1 MEECNVNVLVP
12 NVTWWIDDPERL
24 DCHLHTWHQHLN
36 WKNGSGMLGQG
47 WQLSRVCDLV
57 KKTLKRHTVLEQ
69 TAIECPPSR
78 SLIAIAIDCNCFL
91 SLREHKKTPWRQI
104 FIYNIFWMHTCK
116 SYSNMHWCIIYS
128 ADTRKNAYTCIQNKT
143 QTHAHTHTDTH
154 THTHQTQKEHLYRH
168 YMLTNCVQESV
179 KHRSYVHSLG
189 WAPEVWMRLGK
200 NEKHTCNICN
210 FGLLFSLPQERIRR
224 GMNCMEHPSKGTNDN
239 AVWCPLWLH

>member
-143 QTHAHTHTDTH
+143 QTHAHTHRH
-154 THTHQTQKEHLYRH
+154 THTPTRPKKNTCIGTTCWQIVSR
-168 YMLTNCVQESV
+168 N
-179 KHRSYVHSLG
+179 RSNIE
-189 WAPEVWMRLGK
+189 AMFTVWVGPPRS
-200 NEKHTCNICN
+200 EW
-210 FGLLFSLPQERIRR
+210 
-224 GMNCMEHPSKGTNDN
+224 D
-239 AVWCPLWLH
+239 

>member
-12 NVTWWIDDPERL
+12 YVTWWIDDPERL

-91 SLREHKKTPWRQI
+91 SLREHKKRLGGRFSSITYFECI
-104 FIYNIFWMHTCK
+104 HVNHILTCIDVLFIVQTRAKMHTHVYRIK
-116 SYSNMHWCIIYS
+116 RRH
-128 ADTRKNAYTCIQNKT
+128 T
-143 QTHAHTHTDTH
+143 HTHTDTH
-154 THTHQTQKEHLYRH
+154 TPTRPKKNTCIGTTCWQIVSR
-168 YMLTNCVQESV
+168 N
-179 KHRSYVHSLG
+179 RSNIE
-189 WAPEVWMRLGK
+189 AMFTVWVGPPRS
-200 NEKHTCNICN
+200 EW
-210 FGLLFSLPQERIRR
+210 
-224 GMNCMEHPSKGTNDN
+224 D
-239 AVWCPLWLH
+239 

>member
-1 MEECNVNVLVP
+1 MNVLVP
-12 NVTWWIDDPERL
+12 YVTWWIDDPERL
-24 DCHLHTWHQHLN
+24 DCHMHTWHQHLN
-36 WKNGSGMLGQG
+36 WTNGSGMLGQG

-128 ADTRKNAYTCIQNKT
+128 ADTRKNTYTCIQNKT
-143 QTHAHTHTDTH
+143 QTHAHTHRH
-154 THTHQTQKEHLYRH
+154 THTPDPKRTLVSALHADKLCPGIGQTSKLCSQFGLGPRGLNETRQKRKAYLQHLQLWTSVFFAPREKTERH
-168 YMLTNCVQESV
+168 ELHGTSV
-179 KHRSYVHSLG
+179 KRNQ
-189 WAPEVWMRLGK
+189 W
-200 NEKHTCNICN
+200 
-210 FGLLFSLPQERIRR
+210 
-224 GMNCMEHPSKGTNDN
+224 
-239 AVWCPLWLH
+239 